1 MRGARTLAGGRP
13 TVAVA
18 GGAKLANKQAARPAA
33 PQMLGSSAAKKNSS
47 DAAAA
52 AANVKVAAIK
62 PPASAAQTYAN
73 DEAPLK
79 LSIGEAPGMGESSDS
94 VVEMRGRASC
104 ELELAF
110 VPKSSLEP
118 FERRIGLENSKKAFH
133 VSPNV
138 IPFSCIDRALSL
150 AKYHLAMPFLF
161 PRFPRC
167 GIGIDADLTQ
177 ALALIWMQLE
187 QLCVSKG
194 EVDSIERNR
203 RRKRIE
209 SPAHRQPFLPSSLAK
224 RSRP

>member
-1 MRGARTLAGGRP
+1 MNIKPGPLSEVTLSSFRRPSKNSSPLFPPRAPSLVPPTMRGARTLAGGRP

-104 ELELAF
+104 ELR
-110 VPKSSLEP
+110 VGICSKEP
-118 FERRIGLENSKKAFH
+118 RAPLRDEFGLENSKKAFH
-133 VSPNV
+133 VSSNV
-138 IPFSCIDRALSL
+138 ISFSCID
-150 AKYHLAMPFLF
+150 
-161 PRFPRC
+161 
-167 GIGIDADLTQ
+167 
-177 ALALIWMQLE
+177 
-187 QLCVSKG
+187 
-194 EVDSIERNR
+194 
-203 RRKRIE
+203 
-209 SPAHRQPFLPSSLAK
+209 
-224 RSRP
+224 